1 MEDVLEL
8 YEEPFTADYPVV
20 CFDEKP
26 YQLLGNKLEPLPV
39 CRGKPQRQDY
49 EYKRGGVCSIFV
61 AVEPKAGKRYV
72 KVSERRTKND
82 FSHFMKELI
91 EKQYPNAKKIR
102 IVLDNLNTHTF
113 GAFYQSFS
121 PSEAREMAK
130 KLEAHYTPKHGSWLN
145 MAEIEISALTQ
156 QCLKRRLSNLEAVQ
170 KELDACV
177 RERNEKKRK
186 ICWSFSTE
194 KARIKMKK
202 LYS

>member
-1 MEDVLEL
+1 
-8 YEEPFTADYPVV
+8 
-20 CFDEKP
+20 
-26 YQLLGNKLEPLPV
+26 
-39 CRGKPQRQDY
+39 
-49 EYKRGGVCSIFV
+49 
-61 AVEPKAGKRYV
+61 
-72 KVSERRTKND
+72 
-82 FSHFMKELI
+82 
-91 EKQYPNAKKIR
+91 
-102 IVLDNLNTHTF
+102 
-113 GAFYQSFS
+113 
-121 PSEAREMAK
+121 MAK